1 MDSAF
6 TWAPDPKY
14 EELLAAVKDAT
25 YTGIKEAGVDVR
37 LSDIGEAIQEV
48 MGSYECLSS
57 IYLSIY
63 RSIYLSIDRSIDRSI
78 YLSIYLHM
86 YMYIY
91 VVIYIHVYT

>member
-63 RSIYLSIDRSIDRSI
+63 RSIYLSIDRSVDLSIYLSIHLSIYRSIDLSIDRSI
-78 YLSIYLHM
+78 Y
-86 YMYIY
+86 
-91 VVIYIHVYT
+91 

>member
-48 MGSYECLSS
+48 MGSYECLPSIYLSINRSIDLS

-63 RSIYLSIDRSIDRSI
+63 ICTCIYICR
-78 YLSIYLHM
+78 H
-86 YMYIY
+86 
-91 VVIYIHVYT
+91 IYIHMYIHR

>member
-78 YLSIYLHM
+78 NQSIYLSIYICTCI
-86 YMYIY
+86 YM
-91 VVIYIHVYT
+91 

>member
-63 RSIYLSIDRSIDRSI
+63 RSIDRSIDLSINQSI